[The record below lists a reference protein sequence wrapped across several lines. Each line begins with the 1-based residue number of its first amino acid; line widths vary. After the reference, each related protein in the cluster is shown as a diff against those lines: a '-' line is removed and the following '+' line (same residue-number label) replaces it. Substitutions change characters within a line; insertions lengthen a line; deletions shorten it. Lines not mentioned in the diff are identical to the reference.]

1 MPITF
6 DDDMPSLEG
15 RIDGVTGLIA
25 LDTGNSSTMV
35 VQSVWARKHGLA
47 ERLKRGI
54 ETVSYGGASRNW
66 ASRIATLEIGDT
78 VLKRSIVR
86 YAEDKVGAFS
96 SRTEAA
102 NIGTDTLANFVL
114 DFDYG
119 RRDLVYARARVCF
132 ATLQPRRPARHQR
145 RARIVS
151 RHAGTARVTC
161 RRGGNRA

>member
-1 MPITF
+1 
-6 DDDMPSLEG
+6 
-15 RIDGVTGLIA
+15 
-25 LDTGNSSTMV
+25 MV

-119 RRDLVYARARVCF
+119 NGGIWFTHEPGYVSLPFNRRGLRAI
-132 ATLQPRRPARHQR
+132 AEG
-145 RARIVS
+145 RAS
-151 RHAGTARVTC
+151 FRVTLALPGSPASDAGID
-161 RRGGNRA
+161 R

>member
-1 MPITF
+1 MPIASAITLDGASTFTLARCGPMSARCANGSALVAAYRHQGRGRAVPITF

-96 SRTEAA
+96 SR
-102 NIGTDTLANFVL
+102 
-114 DFDYG
+114 
-119 RRDLVYARARVCF
+119 
-132 ATLQPRRPARHQR
+132 
-145 RARIVS
+145 
-151 RHAGTARVTC
+151 
-161 RRGGNRA
+161 